1 MENSKSSTREAIIK
15 TKIQLQL
22 LEELELLDSE
32 FRLIEN
38 EYLQRTRHLEQRLKS
53 ITE

>member
-15 TKIQLQL
+15 VKNRLQI

-38 EYLQRTRHLEQRLKS
+38 EYVQRKRHLEQRLKS
-53 ITE
+53 LED